1 MENKENIITKNQI
14 DDIPLCIKEIYYYSE
29 IGNSEKLSELTE
41 KYEYTNSTKIKLL
54 RELFNKFDSK
64 NNEYIKCIQILLS
77 LNININYQIGEDKET
92 ILMIILRKGDL
103 DLIKLILEY
112 EENKKEKNKLNEI
125 NFQIKDKYNRNAI
138 HYLFKYNQN
147 ENDVLEILNYL
158 LENYCKNN
166 KILYNEIISLL
177 DIPDNEGNIP
187 LGICLI
193 KGWYIMT
200 LFLIKIVKKY
210 RHINNKKNNLIHC
223 CVSGSGYSILC
234 LKIILYYSK
243 IEDFDFKNE
252 DSLTPYQLSQQNGNF
267 ILCKI
272 ILDFEK
278 NFYNQIY
285 KMSFYNESKRYYNNK
300 YNDLIFY
307 TLNCFTNC
315 DYENCIVNLK
325 NCEYYQYYIES
336 GNNEKNINNCSI
348 EWNNLLTKH
357 KLLLNSEKKNEY
369 IINTNKKERNKDNVL
384 KNNKDNQKYNFCFPD
399 QEEFKNFFDKN
410 LKNYELYDLNIE
422 NENDTQN
429 FETIHKLAKKHFL
442 LYNKV
447 IFFLKSGDLDSVF
460 LTINLY
466 LLNIFPNSNYI
477 YYKWVLYISSTLIL
491 IEIFIYL
498 DYTEIAEM
506 LLHSLKKILK
516 PYNLDKYSIGDETI
530 FNYLNENEIMN
541 QSSKTWDDVFCYI
554 NLLKMMLNIKNS
566 KKYAIEYKRLIEG
579 YIYKKEL
586 KIFNRLKLLYKCL
599 KIQKYYYLNEQKCL
613 NKLNLLS
620 NELIIFYHNSLGI
633 LNLKLK
639 NFFMA
644 EFHFRKA
651 LDIYITSLKINGKK
665 SNFDFRIYYICSIEF
680 NIALSY
686 FYQGKYNEA
695 REILL
700 KLSKINIMKNNY
712 KIWFRLGLCSK
723 EIELKKYL
731 NNKNKNIHSS
741 IISIIKEYKSEN
753 NNEIKKEK
761 DCISIDLENE
771 NENNNDMEINKS
783 KDSIDELY
791 EDFLK
796 EYKYKS
802 EDENLF
808 NKKNI
813 SFKRIVLKCTHN
825 PINLF
830 KNSNYSLE
838 SINSFKKVIFLS
850 KKNLYKQENIKNILQ
865 IYYNKI
871 DKENYEF
878 SSNFKL
884 RVNINILCESYLNL
898 IFCLS
903 LREEWNE
910 IIITIKEFRKRNL
923 KISEEIHIKIEQY
936 EIEAYINLKYYENV
950 KNCIKNCLDKHKDF
964 IQNINLD
971 YFSKRN
977 NEYFEGIY
985 YKINL
990 FYGLA
995 LINIKMK
1002 NYKDAEENIMKIFN
1016 FLSNKND
1023 LPNFFIDLIIYIN
1036 LIKLDDQNLQNK
1048 DNHRFKN
1055 NILNMIKIRRTNI
1068 KRKINDY

>member
-1 MENKENIITKNQI
+1 MENKENIIRKNQI
-14 DDIPLCIKEIYYYSE
+14 DDFPLCIKEIYNSSE
-29 IGNSEKLSELTE
+29 IDNSEKLSELTD
-41 KYEYTNSTKIKLL
+41 KFEYTNSAKIKLL
-54 RELFNKFDSK
+54 REL
-64 NNEYIKCIQILLS
+64 LS
-77 LNININYQIGEDKET
+77 CNININYQLGEDKET

-103 DLIKLILEY
+103 DLIKIILEY
-112 EENKKEKNKLNEI
+112 EGNIDEI
-125 NFQIKDKYNRNAI
+125 NFKIKDKYNRNAI
-138 HYLFKYNQN
+138 HYLFNYNKN
-147 ENDVLEILNYL
+147 ENDVFEILKYL
-158 LENYCKNN
+158 LDN
-166 KILYNEIISLL
+166 KKLYNEIISLL

-200 LFLIKIVKKY
+200 LYLMKLVKKF

-223 CVSGSGYSILC
+223 CVSGKGYSILC

-243 IEDFDFKNE
+243 IEDFEFKNE
-252 DSLTPYQLSQQNGNF
+252 DSLTPYQLSDKNGN
-267 ILCKI
+267 IQLCKI
-272 ILDFEK
+272 IQDFEK
-278 NFYNQIY
+278 NFNNQIY
-285 KMSFYNESKRYYNNK
+285 KMSFYNEAKRYYDNR
-300 YNDLIFY
+300 YNDLTIY

-325 NCEYYQYYIES
+325 NCEYYQYYIEP
-336 GNNEKNINNCSI
+336 GNYENKINNCSI
-348 EWNNLLTKH
+348 EWNKLLTKH
-357 KLLLNSEKKNEY
+357 KLLLNSEKKKDEN
-369 IINTNKKERNKDNVL
+369 INKKERNKENVS
-384 KNNKDNQKYNFCFPD
+384 KKNKDNQKDNLCFPN
-399 QEEFKNFFDKN
+399 QEDFKNFFDKN
-410 LKNYELYDLNIE
+410 LNNTKLYDLNIE
-422 NENDTQN
+422 KENETEN
-429 FETIHKLAKKHFL
+429 FERTHKLAKKQFL

-447 IFFLKSGDLDSVF
+447 IFYLKSGDLDSVF

-466 LLNIFPNSNYI
+466 LLNVFPNNNYI
-477 YYKWVLYISSTLIL
+477 SYKWVIYISSTLML

-498 DYTEIAEM
+498 DYAEIAEM
-506 LLHSLKKILK
+506 LLDSLKNILK
-516 PYNLDKYSIGDETI
+516 PHYQDKYSFEEETI

-566 KKYAIEYKRLIEG
+566 KKFAVEYKRLIEG

-599 KIQKYYYLNEQKCL
+599 KIQKYYYLNYQKCL
-613 NKLNLLS
+613 NKLTLLP
-620 NELIIFYHNSLGI
+620 EDLVIFYHNSLGI

-639 NFFMA
+639 NFFTA

-651 LDIYITSLKINGKK
+651 LDIYVNSLKINGKK
-665 SNFDFRIYYICSIEF
+665 PNFDFRINYICSIEF
-680 NIALSY
+680 NIALTY
-686 FYQGKYNEA
+686 FYQGKYIEA

-712 KIWFRLGLCSK
+712 KTWFRLGLCSK
-723 EIELKKYL
+723 EIELNKYL
-731 NNKNKNIHSS
+731 KNMNKNIHSS
-741 IISIIKEYKSEN
+741 IISIIKEYKSEV
-753 NNEIKKEK
+753 NNEIKTDK

-771 NENNNDMEINKS
+771 NENNNYTEINKDE
-783 KDSIDELY
+783 DSIDELY
-791 EDFLK
+791 NDFLK
-796 EYKYKS
+796 EYQYKY

-813 SFKRIVLKCTHN
+813 SLKRIVLKCTNN
-825 PINLF
+825 PNNPF
-830 KNSNYSLE
+830 KNSNFLLE

-850 KKNLYKQENIKNILQ
+850 KRNLYRQEKIKNIIK
-865 IYYNKI
+865 IYYNEVN
-871 DKENYEF
+871 KENNEF
-878 SSNFKL
+878 SQNLQLKI
-884 RVNINILCESYLNL
+884 NINILCETYLNL

-910 IIITIKEFRKRNL
+910 IIIIIKEFKKRNL
-923 KISEEIHIKIEQY
+923 KISEEIYIKIDQY

-950 KNCIKNCLDKHKDF
+950 KNCIKNCLDKYKDN
-964 IQNINLD
+964 IQNINLN
-971 YFSKRN
+971 YLSKRSK
-977 NEYFEGIY
+977 EYFEGIY

-1002 NYKDAEENIMKIFN
+1002 NYKEAEENILKVFN

-1036 LIKLDDQNLQNK
+1036 LIRLDDPNLNNK
-1048 DNHRFKN
+1048 DNYRFKN